1 MSKTALFK
9 ACKAWDDKAAGM
21 ILAAD
26 PALIHA
32 LDAKGRTALHLCAG
46 VPLTAERSAEAAVAT
61 AKVLLSAGAEIN
73 AIQEIPDDG
82 EIFPATPLWYAV
94 SWGKNLPLAAHLLA
108 AGADPDNCLFAVVWS
123 GDLDLLRLLLRAGSD
138 TELRFGGE
146 TPLHYA
152 ARLGRIEAVLAL
164 IGAGARTDARDRKGM
179 TPLDH
184 ARKKQL
190 GSRVIA
196 AMRAS

>member
-9 ACKAWDDKAAGM
+9 VCKAWDDKAAGE

-26 PALIHA
+26 PALIQA
-32 LDAKGRTALHLCAG
+32 LDPKGRTALHLCAS
-46 VPLTAERSAEAAVAT
+46 VPLTAERSADASIAT
-61 AKVLLSAGAEIN
+61 AKVLLAAGAELD

-82 EIFPATPLWYAV
+82 EIFPATALWYAC
-94 SWGKNLPLAAHLLA
+94 SWGKNPALAAYLLA
-108 AGADPDNCLFAVVWS
+108 EGANPDNCLFCVVWS
-123 GDLDLLRLLLRAGSD
+123 NDVDLLKLLLKAGSD

-152 ARLGRIEAVLAL
+152 ARLGRENALLAL
-164 IGAGARTDARDRKGM
+164 VGAGAQTSARDRKGL

-190 GSRVIA
+190 GSKSIA
-196 AMRAS
+196 LLRAS

>member
-9 ACKAWDDKAAGM
+9 ACRDWDAKAAGK

-26 PALIHA
+26 PALINI
-32 LDAKGRTALHLCAG
+32 LDPKGRTALHLCAG
-46 VPLTAERSAEAAVAT
+46 VPLTPERSAGASIST
-61 AKVLLSAGAEIN
+61 AEILLAAGADLN
-73 AIQEIPDDG
+73 AIQQIPDDG
-82 EIFPATPLWYAV
+82 EIFPATALWYAA
-94 SWGKNLPLAAHLLA
+94 SWGKNPPLAAYLLEQ
-108 AGADPDNCLFAVVWS
+108 GANPDNCLFCVVYS
-123 GDLDLLRLLLRAGSD
+123 NDVDLLKLLLRAGSD

-152 ARLGRIEAVLAL
+152 ARLGREDAVLAL
-164 IGAGARTDARDRKGM
+164 IGAGAQTNARDRKGM

-190 GSRVIA
+190 NSKVIA
-196 AMRAS
+196 LLRVS